1 MTIGDR
7 QQHSQ
12 QLSGGLHGADH
23 DLLERLNAAHAEA
36 QMVGWDFS
44 RLDGALISDSPWWD
58 FETDCLQALRD
69 SRIGALD
76 LGTGG
81 GERLSA
87 LLESLSQESA
97 QPPVVVATEG
107 WPPNVP
113 VARAQLAPRHVA
125 VLQYDSDADDVLG
138 LPDQCQDLVMS
149 RHESYDAAEVARVLA
164 PGGRFLTQQ
173 VDGFDAPQIHEWFG
187 SEYTHPDVTV
197 DAHAEALREVGMRID
212 QVDHWEG
219 SMQFK
224 DAVALVTYIGL
235 VPWDAPDFT
244 VQAHAQ
250 RLSDLNTAAP
260 ITVTQRRFRIYATKE

>member
-1 MTIGDR
+1 
-7 QQHSQ
+7 
-12 QLSGGLHGADH
+12 
-23 DLLERLNAAHAEA
+23 
-36 QMVGWDFS
+36 MVGWDFS
-44 RLDGALISDSPWWD
+44 RLDEALISDNPWWD
-58 FETDCLQALRD
+58 FESDCLHALRD
-69 SRIGALD
+69 SCIGALD

-87 LLESLSQESA
+87 LLESLSRESA
-97 QPPVVVATEG
+97 RLPLVVATEG

-125 VLQYDSDADDVLG
+125 VLQYDSDAGDVLG
-138 LPDQCQDLVMS
+138 LPDQSQDLVMS

-197 DAHAEALREVGMRID
+197 EAHAEALREAGMRID
-212 QVDHWEG
+212 QVDSWEG

-250 RLSDLNTAAP
+250 RLQELNAAAP
-260 ITVTQRRFRIYATKE
+260 ITVTQRRFRISATKE